1 MKTITLD
8 DINNNSLDNLVEL
21 YRNGY
26 VLESNT
32 SQTLQ
37 YNGYIHKANI
47 DTLEI
52 SPITQLGLVFSAGLA
67 IGAIVILYYKK

>member
-8 DINNNSLDNLVEL
+8 DINNKSIDDIIEL
-21 YRNGY
+21 YKNGY
-26 VLESNT
+26 TLESNT

-37 YNGYIHKANI
+37 YNGYIYKANI
-47 DTLEI
+47 DTLQI

-67 IGAIVILYYKK
+67 IGAIVVLYYKK